1 MHRGHYQ
8 RKKGKIPVPEINWR
22 AMMRC
27 DPEQMHATATRIS
40 DLADE
45 FWDDVETLRR
55 DAESLMTAEW
65 TGDASR
71 THAALWAEWVD
82 SARQVAGALTED
94 AGLLHQAA
102 TEYRRTDDQN
112 VGSISGTRLNMDF

>member
-1 MHRGHYQ
+1 
-8 RKKGKIPVPEINWR
+8 
-22 AMMRC
+22 MRC
-27 DPEQMHATATRIS
+27 DPQQMHATATRIS

-55 DAESLMTAEW
+55 DAESLMTNEW
-65 TGDASR
+65 TGDAAR
-71 THAALWAEWVD
+71 AHAALWAEWVD

-102 TEYRRTDDQN
+102 TEYRTTDN
-112 VGSISGTRLNMDF
+112 NNAGGISTVQLNMDF